1 MPRELA
7 PHERPRGRHGTVNGM
22 SAKVRSVARE
32 NEEDDPVA
40 AAFDNAPLMEA
51 TPAMLQAVT
60 EITDADRAGPF
71 APHDEVAR
79 RLRDHH
85 GRK

>member
-1 MPRELA
+1 MYAKPLRVEL
-7 PHERPRGRHGTVNGM
+7 
-22 SAKVRSVARE
+22 VAQE
-32 NEEDDPVA
+32 NEKDHPVA
-40 AAFDNAPLMEA
+40 AAFGNAPFMEA
-51 TPAMLQAVT
+51 TPAMLQAVA

-71 APHDEVAR
+71 VPQDEVMQ